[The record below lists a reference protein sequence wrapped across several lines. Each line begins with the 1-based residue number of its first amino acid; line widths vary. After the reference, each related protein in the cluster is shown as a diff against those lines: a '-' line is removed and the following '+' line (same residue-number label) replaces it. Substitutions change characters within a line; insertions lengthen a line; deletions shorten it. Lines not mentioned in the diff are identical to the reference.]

1 MEPLQ
6 QVADLAPIVK
16 GVVAERMITWTMQAG
31 VFLARAQLPDHHASN
46 RQPPHT

>member
-6 QVADLAPIVK
+6 QVANLAPIVK
-16 GVVAERMITWTMQAG
+16 GVVAGANDYVDGAG
-31 VFLARAQLPDHHASN
+31 GRILGRAELPDHHASN